1 MVTMD
6 DAKQRN
12 NTTDFAVEHPARPEF
27 IIQLKGQDGGTKASE
42 AVHIKESS

>member
-27 IIQLKGQDGGTKASE
+27 II
-42 AVHIKESS
+42 I

>member
-1 MVTMD
+1 LDEQHGNAPVKERKGLLMVTMD

-27 IIQLKGQDGGTKASE
+27 II
-42 AVHIKESS
+42 I